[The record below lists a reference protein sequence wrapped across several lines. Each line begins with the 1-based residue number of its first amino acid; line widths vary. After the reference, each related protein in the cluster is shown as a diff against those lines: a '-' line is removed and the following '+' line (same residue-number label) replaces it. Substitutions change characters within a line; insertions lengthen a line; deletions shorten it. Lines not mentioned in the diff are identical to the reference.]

1 MLLWISSEICGK
13 EGLLNSGISAYIML
27 GGSKGLLLTGS
38 NIYQTRK
45 FKCMCLEGS
54 GTGLGDY
61 VVLRVAVEGKLGAEG
76 RARSTKVGAKSSTL
90 EMSGWRRES
99 TAWTNACLSPDDTTK
114 GAGEDIDRCFKTC
127 VLCAARSQGSKNTL
141 RHFDVSS
148 SALPAAYALMGGMKG
163 EKPWRRTLE
172 EAK

>member
-1 MLLWISSEICGK
+1 MLLWASSEICGK
-13 EGLLNSGISAYIML
+13 ETEWWSNK
-27 GGSKGLLLTGS
+27 GGSKQSYINTSTRKTGS

-54 GTGLGDY
+54 GTGL
-61 VVLRVAVEGKLGAEG
+61 VLRVAVEGKLGAEG

-99 TAWTNACLSPDDTTK
+99 TAWTNASLSPDDTAK